1 MENNNI
7 LEIKFSSNYPIDDN
21 FLVYLIDYKDNLNI
35 NIDYLEKNKKEFK
48 KSNIGQMYTFFLDKI
63 NSNIDITF
71 AVVSKLE
78 TENISIL
85 NINYIFKYN
94 IYSSENEYNKKPNY
108 AFNDSC
114 NITHMEKNSIFE
126 FDSITKNN
134 NQLNTEIYIRKILK
148 DNLLANESISTFAKI
163 ESKYEIL
170 KGNKN
175 ETNEKIRITIPKIST
190 ENYTF
195 SILVDVPDE
204 NEKFVISNIFV
215 DDTKPTPIDS
225 DTTDNRGT
233 GNKDEQSN
241 ESDGDNS
248 LILKIVI
255 PIVSVI
261 LVIGIVFLILFIRK
275 RKGGQLK
282 QSILKT
288 SFQEGD
294 SKDRALVM
302 MD

>member
-1 MENNNI
+1 
-7 LEIKFSSNYPIDDN
+7 
-21 FLVYLIDYKDNLNI
+21 
-35 NIDYLEKNKKEFK
+35 
-48 KSNIGQMYTFFLDKI
+48 
-63 NSNIDITF
+63 
-71 AVVSKLE
+71 
-78 TENISIL
+78 
-85 NINYIFKYN
+85 
-94 IYSSENEYNKKPNY
+94 
-108 AFNDSC
+108 
-114 NITHMEKNSIFE
+114 MEKNSIFE
-126 FDSITKNN
+126 FDSIKKNT

-163 ESKYEIL
+163 ESKYEIIR
-170 KGNKN
+170 GNKN
-175 ETNEKIRITIPKIST
+175 ETNGKIRITIPKIST
-190 ENYTF
+190 ENYIF

-261 LVIGIVFLILFIRK
+261 LVIGIVFLILFH
-275 RKGGQLK
+275 
-282 QSILKT
+282 
-288 SFQEGD
+288 
-294 SKDRALVM
+294 
-302 MD
+302 